1 MIRVADCYT
10 DKEIKSIQKKATAGW
25 KALHTCTGGRRS
37 DITCTYTNS
46 NESNDSRH
54 ACCVSNDVYTELS
67 DSLYGPGH
75 PAYLK

>member
-1 MIRVADCYT
+1 MWKYMDTLESRVN
-10 DKEIKSIQKKATAGW
+10 
-25 KALHTCTGGRRS
+25 
-37 DITCTYTNS
+37 ITCTYTNS

-75 PAYLK
+75 LAYLNRLIVKMTETFLPRKSILGIR

>member
-1 MIRVADCYT
+1 MWKYMDTLESRVN
-10 DKEIKSIQKKATAGW
+10 
-25 KALHTCTGGRRS
+25 
-37 DITCTYTNS
+37 ITCTYTNT

-75 PAYLK
+75 LAYLK

>member
-1 MIRVADCYT
+1 MRKGADQANYIIIFSKNIMWKYMDTLESRVN
-10 DKEIKSIQKKATAGW
+10 
-25 KALHTCTGGRRS
+25 
-37 DITCTYTNS
+37 ITCTYTNS

-75 PAYLK
+75 LAYLK